1 MVICHIR
8 HSREEPDKQKM
19 REKSRILNFF
29 SYLCIM
35 NKKHILPIILLT
47 ILPFLS
53 TAQTLTAYR
62 NTVSNG
68 YNFWVC
74 TPKDYDSLQSETP
87 IILFLHGASLCGN
100 NLERVRRYG
109 PLDALAMGRQIDAL
123 IIAPQNPGGAWNP
136 ERINNVVD
144 WVYSHYAGDTNRLYV
159 LGMSLGGY
167 GTIDYSAAHPERI
180 AAAMALCGGG
190 NPKSYCGLNDLPLW
204 IIHGTADR
212 AVGVSQSQKVVSAMA
227 KCGDSPRLIFTK
239 LPGVDHG
246 GLARAFYISETYDW
260 LFSHRLDDPDRP
272 VNRDYS
278 ITVDRLHK
286 AYKDIDRKANHLVVR
301 NGKSSTTEKASN
313 TSEEKASTSKSN
325 SGDAQYHT
333 IKKGDT
339 LSAIARRY
347 HTTVKKLCQ
356 MNNMSETTI
365 LKLGKKLR
373 VK

>member
-1 MVICHIR
+1 M
-8 HSREEPDKQKM
+8 K
-19 REKSRILNFF
+19 RIII
-29 SYLCIM
+29 S
-35 NKKHILPIILLT
+35 ILLL
-47 ILPFLS
+47 LPLFI

-62 NTVSNG
+62 NQVPHG

-74 TPKDYDSLQSETP
+74 TPKDYDSLKSDTP

-109 PLDALAMGRQIDAL
+109 PLDALKMGRQIDAL

-136 ERINNVVD
+136 DRVNNVVD
-144 WVYSHYAGDTNRLYV
+144 WVFSHYAGDTNRFYV
-159 LGMSLGGY
+159 IGMSLGGY
-167 GTIDYSAAHPERI
+167 GTIDYSAAYSHRI

-212 AVGVSQSQKVVSAMA
+212 AVTVAQSQKVINAMSR
-227 KCGDSPRLIFTK
+227 CGDSPRLRFTK

-260 LFSHRLDDPDRP
+260 LFKHRLDDPDRP
-272 VNRDYS
+272 VNKDFN

-286 AYKDIDRKANHLVVR
+286 AYKDIDRKANNLIVR
-301 NGKSSTTEKASN
+301 NGNAKTKSKTQETTN
-313 TSEEKASTSKSN
+313 EETAADKTDNN
-325 SGDAQYHT
+325 SGQAQYHT
-333 IKKGDT
+333 IHKGDT
-339 LSAIARRY
+339 LGAIAKRY

-356 MNNMSETTI
+356 LNNMSETTT
-365 LKLGKKLR
+365 LR
-373 VK
+373 IGRRIKVK